1 MAKDSKAIEFA
12 NVVVRFGEKVLL
24 DHFDEIVMPSFLEG
38 NERSYSD
45 TRYFFQM
52 ADLVHYG
59 EDEYGMPVLAI
70 VGRFIK
76 DGVLRRQ
83 QVYEQGELQQKP
95 GKMKSSP
102 SALFMLLLHNHRLIY
117 VKETP
122 DAPSMETFR
131 TTLLAFLKRTHGK
144 IRRDKFKEIDKAE
157 PKLSGRRKKKDR
169 FDEDYQTPT
178 VQLIPLSSPDD
189 IRSFVERY
197 KILRQVK
204 FTFAETNDENP
215 LHDMFAQMR
224 AAKEAVG
231 ADTSSLIH
239 GAKDGLDKKQAITQI
254 SEATEQG
261 LNEVQLRGIDA
272 EGDSLSGNTEEF
284 KLKKSIGNISTK
296 PIDAGS
302 TMLKVFNDLKDDGM
316 ITLGKIAPKTV
327 KRIQE
332 ICREYFAE

>member
-1 MAKDSKAIEFA
+1 MAKDGKAIEFA
-12 NVVVRFGEKVLL
+12 NVVIRFGDKVLL
-24 DHFDEIVMPSFLEG
+24 DHFDDIVFPSFVED
-38 NERSYSD
+38 NERSHTD

-52 ADLVHYG
+52 ADLVNYG
-59 EDEYGMPVLAI
+59 VDENGMPVLAM

-83 QVYEQGELQQKP
+83 QVFEQGELQQKP

-144 IRRDKFKEIDKAE
+144 LRRETFKEIDKAE
-157 PKLSGRRKKKDR
+157 PTLAGRRPRKDR
-169 FDEDYQTPT
+169 FDEEYKTPT

-189 IRSFVERY
+189 IRTFVERY
-197 KILRQVK
+197 KVLRQVK

-231 ADTSSLIH
+231 ADASSLIH
-239 GAKDGLDKKQAITQI
+239 GATEGLNKEQAITQI

-261 LNEVQLRGIDA
+261 LNEVQLRGLDD
-272 EGDSLSGNTEEF
+272 EGDLLSGNTEEF

-296 PIDAGS
+296 PVDAGS

-316 ITLGKIAPKTV
+316 ITLSKIAPKTV

-332 ICREYFAE
+332 IYRGYFAE